1 MRLIALFRKTMI
13 ENLRD
18 WKILILTLSFAPFF
32 VVLMFFYLGEADTTY
47 QVVVVNEDQG
57 NLGNLLVT
65 AMQETRLPDETT
77 VLAVREVADRDEAQ
91 QQLRNGSAD
100 VVVEIPTNFTAA
112 VVAYRP
118 GAGLP
123 PAEVATFGDPSNV
136 NYHIAAVLAD
146 YVTYQYT
153 ATVTGEPGPL
163 AIRAE
168 TVKGVSTLTEF
179 ELYVPPLLALSLMM
193 LMFTAAASVI
203 KEKDKG
209 TLVRLR
215 ISNMTAFEWLT
226 SIGAAQVIFGLAGVA
241 LTYLTA
247 VAFGYR
253 SSGSLTAIAVV
264 ATASCLAIIAI
275 SVLVAAWLRTIF
287 DLMTIG
293 CFPFFVLMFFSGG
306 MFPLPDLRLFV
317 LGDRSINA
325 NDVLPTTHTI
335 AALDRI
341 MTTGGGLGDVTFE
354 LGAIAALTA
363 GFLAIGTWLFARR
376 HLRATRR

>member
-1 MRLIALFRKTMI
+1 MRFVALFRKTMI

-32 VVLMFFYLGEADTTY
+32 VVLMFFYLGEAVITY
-47 QVVVVNEDQG
+47 RVVVVNADQG
-57 NLGNLLVT
+57 NLGNQLVVEMRGT
-65 AMQETRLPDETT
+65 QLPVDSA
-77 VLAVREVADRDEAQ
+77 VLAVEVADQGEAH
-91 QQLRNGSAD
+91 QQLQDGSAD
-100 VVVEIPTNFTAA
+100 VVVEIPANFTAA

-118 GAGLP
+118 GAGVSP
-123 PAEVATFGDPSNV
+123 VEVATFGDPANV
-136 NYHIAAVLAD
+136 KYHMAVVLAD
-146 YVTYQYT
+146 YVIYQYT
-153 ATVTGEPGPL
+153 ATATDEPGP
-163 AIRAE
+163 ITVRAE
-168 TVKGVSTLTEF
+168 TVAGVDTLTEF

-193 LMFTAAASVI
+193 LMFTAAASII

-253 SSGSLTAIAVV
+253 SNGSLIAIAVV
-264 ATASCLAIIAI
+264 GAISCLAIIAI

-317 LGDRSINA
+317 LGDRAINV

-335 AALDRI
+335 SALDRI
-341 MTTGGGLGDVTFE
+341 MNSGGDLGDVAFE
-354 LGAIAALTA
+354 LGAIAALTVV
-363 GFLAIGTWLFARR
+363 FLAIGTWLFARR
-376 HLRATRR
+376 HLRAARR

>member
-1 MRLIALFRKTMI
+1 MRFISLFRKTMI

-32 VVLMFFYLGEADTTY
+32 VVLMFLYLGEAVTTY
-47 QVVVVNEDQG
+47 RVVIVNGDQG
-57 NLGNLLVT
+57 SFGSQLVA
-65 AMQETRLPDETT
+65 AMQETRLPEESA
-77 VLAVREVADRDEAQ
+77 VLAVREVADEHDAQ
-91 QQLRNGSAD
+91 EQLRNGSAD
-100 VVVEIPTNFTAA
+100 LVVEIPANFTAV
-112 VVAYRP
+112 VVAYRS
-118 GAGLP
+118 GVGLS
-123 PAEVATFGDPSNV
+123 PAEVATFGDHSNV
-136 NYHIAAVLAD
+136 KYHLAAVLAD
-146 YVTYQYT
+146 YMLYEF
-153 ATVTGEPGPL
+153 AAMVTGEPGPL
-163 AIRAE
+163 TVRAE
-168 TVKGVSTLTEF
+168 TVAGVDTHTEF
-179 ELYVPPLLALSLMM
+179 ELYVPALLALSLMM
-193 LMFTAAASVI
+193 LMFTAAASII

-215 ISNMTAFEWLT
+215 ISNMTAFEWLA
-226 SIGAAQVIFGLAGVA
+226 SIGAAQVIFGLTGVA

-264 ATASCLAIIAI
+264 GTVSCLAIIAI

-317 LGDRSINA
+317 LGGRSVNV

-335 AALDRI
+335 SALDRI
-341 MTTGGGLGDVTFE
+341 MTSGGDLGDVAFE
-354 LGAIAALTA
+354 LGAIAVLTA
-363 GFLAIGTWLFARR
+363 VFLAIGTWLFARR
-376 HLRATRR
+376 HLRAARR

>member
-1 MRLIALFRKTMI
+1 MRFVALFRKTMI

-32 VVLMFFYLGEADTTY
+32 VVLMFFYLGEAVTTY
-47 QVVVVNEDQG
+47 RVVVVNADQG
-57 NLGNLLVT
+57 NLGNQLVAEMRGT
-65 AMQETRLPDETT
+65 QLPEDSAVLT
-77 VLAVREVADRDEAQ
+77 VEVADQDEAQ
-91 QQLRNGSAD
+91 QQLQDGSAD
-100 VVVEIPTNFTAA
+100 VVVEIPADFTAA

-118 GAGLP
+118 GAGLSP
-123 PAEVATFGDPSNV
+123 VEVATFGDPANV
-136 NYHIAAVLAD
+136 KYHMAVVLAD
-146 YVTYQYT
+146 YIIYQYT
-153 ATVTGEPGPL
+153 ATATDEPGP
-163 AIRAE
+163 ITVRAE
-168 TVKGVSTLTEF
+168 TVAGVDTLTEF
-179 ELYVPPLLALSLMM
+179 EMYVPPLLALSLMM
-193 LMFTAAASVI
+193 LMFTAAASII

-253 SSGSLTAIAVV
+253 SNGSLTAIAVV
-264 ATASCLAIIAI
+264 GTISCLAIIAI

-317 LGDRSINA
+317 LGDRAINV

-335 AALDRI
+335 SALDRI
-341 MTTGGGLGDVTFE
+341 MNSGGDLGDVTFE
-354 LGAIAALTA
+354 LGAIAALTVV
-363 GFLAIGTWLFARR
+363 FLAIGTWLFARR
-376 HLRATRR
+376 HLRAARR

>member
-1 MRLIALFRKTMI
+1 MRFIALFRKTMI

-32 VVLMFFYLGEADTTY
+32 VVLMFFYLGEAVTTY
-47 QVVVVNEDQG
+47 QVVVVNADEG
-57 NLGNLLVT
+57 NLGTQLVA
-65 AMQETRLPDETT
+65 AMQETRLPEESV
-77 VLAVREVADRDEAQ
+77 VLVVREVADEDEAHR
-91 QQLRNGSAD
+91 QLRNGSAD
-100 VVVEIPTNFTAA
+100 VVVEIPANFTAA
-112 VVAYRP
+112 VVAYRS

-136 NYHIAAVLAD
+136 NYNMAAVLAD

-153 ATVTGEPGPL
+153 AMVTGEPGPL
-163 AIRAE
+163 SIRAE
-168 TVKGVSTLTEF
+168 TVKGVDTLTEF

-193 LMFTAAASVI
+193 LMFTAAASII

-241 LTYLTA
+241 LTYFTA

-253 SSGSLTAIAVV
+253 SSASLTAIAVV
-264 ATASCLAIIAI
+264 VIVSCLAIIAI

-317 LGDRSINA
+317 LGDRSINV

-335 AALDRI
+335 SALDRI
-341 MTTGGGLGDVTFE
+341 MTAGGDLGDVTFE
-354 LGAIAALTA
+354 LSAIAALTA
-363 GFLAIGTWLFARR
+363 VFLAIGTRLFARR
-376 HLRATRR
+376 HLRATRH